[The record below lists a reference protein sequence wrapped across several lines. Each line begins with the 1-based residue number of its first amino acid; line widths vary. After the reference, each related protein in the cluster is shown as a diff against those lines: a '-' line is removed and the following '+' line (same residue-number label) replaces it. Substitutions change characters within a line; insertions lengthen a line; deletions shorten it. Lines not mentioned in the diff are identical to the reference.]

1 MGKTNKKSK
10 LKGYGVYWSGDI
22 KNKHIARKNQQ
33 YIRDQKYLHKYKK
46 FKDQYAEQ
54 EPSQVTESHTEHSS
68 SLISDFETPNLIK
81 PQVEVTYLQLS
92 DEDSPNN
99 YNDSSPIADKP
110 HVSPD
115 VDEEDAD
122 EGSKLKGNV
131 YSKVLKK
138 RRDIEKKKKE
148 EYDQKVEEIK
158 KRKKEIRAKKQKR
171 YERHRLLGART
182 KKGQPIMKNV
192 IKHIM
197 KNFNPEE

>member
-46 FKDQYAEQ
+46 FKDQSVEQ
-54 EPSQVTESHTEHSS
+54 ESSQTSESHTENST
-68 SLISDFETPNLIK
+68 SLNSYIENPNLIK
-81 PQVEVTYLQLS
+81 PHVELTYLELS
-92 DEDSPNN
+92 DEDSPANH
-99 YNDSSPIADKP
+99 NDTSPVVDEPDANC
-110 HVSPD
+110 D
-115 VDEEDAD
+115 VDEDGPD
-122 EGSKLKGNV
+122 EGTKQRGNV

-138 RRDIEKKKKE
+138 RREIEKKKKE
-148 EYDQKVEEIK
+148 EYDHKVEEIK

-197 KNFNPEE
+197 KKFNPEE